1 VKSRLQAFSWE
12 GINKRGMR
20 VKGELL
26 GLDPSIIQT
35 ELKHQGIELIKIKR
49 KTKPLLPFKKR
60 IKIKDIVLFAS
71 YLSTLITAGIPL
83 VQALEIISKG
93 QHKTTMQALVQK
105 VKNNVIS
112 GKTFHESL
120 AKHRKYF
127 SELFTNLIKTGE
139 LSGTLEVTLKRLAD
153 YMEKTELLKQR
164 IRKAIVYPIIVLS
177 LSLIVACLLLIF
189 IIPQFDVLFKSFG
202 ADLPFFTRLVI
213 NFSHLLQ
220 SYSYLLGGG
229 FGLGLVLFSY
239 SKKRYKKF
247 QSLLDINLLR
257 IPIFGKLI
265 QKAIISRVTRT
276 LSTTLSAGTPLL
288 EGLDAVATIAN
299 NRIYHQSLIQIR
311 NDVATGQQLHTAML
325 LSQTFPNMVIQM
337 IAVGEESGTLD
348 AMLDKVATFYEEDV
362 NNLVEGLSALMEP
375 VLIVI
380 LGAIIGSFV
389 LAMYLPIFRL
399 GSIV

>member
-1 VKSRLQAFSWE
+1 VKNRLQAFRWE
-12 GINKRGMR
+12 GINKRGIR

-26 GLDPSIIQT
+26 GLNPSIIQT
-35 ELKHQGIELIKIKR
+35 ELKHQGIEPIKIKE
-49 KTKPLLPFKKR
+49 KIKPLFSFKKR
-60 IKIKDIVLFAS
+60 IKTQDIVLFAGH
-71 YLSTLITAGIPL
+71 LSTLITAGIPL
-83 VQALEIISKG
+83 AQALEIILKG
-93 QHKTTMQALVQK
+93 QNKTTMQALIQK

-120 AKHRKYF
+120 ANHRKYF

-139 LSGTLEVTLKRLAD
+139 MSGTLEVMLKRLAD

-177 LSLIVACLLLIF
+177 LSLLVACLLLIF
-189 IIPQFDVLFKSFG
+189 IIPQFDILFKSFG

-213 NFSHLLQ
+213 NFSHFLHY
-220 SYSYLLGGG
+220 YSYRVGEC
-229 FGLGLVLFSY
+229 FGLGIALFSY

-247 QSLLDINLLR
+247 QNLLDFNLLR

-265 QKAIISRVTRT
+265 QKAIISRVMRT
-276 LSTTLSAGTPLL
+276 LSTTLSAGTPLMEAL
-288 EGLDAVATIAN
+288 GAVATIAN
-299 NRIYHQSLIQIR
+299 NHVYYQSLIQIR
-311 NDVATGQQLHTAML
+311 DDIATGQQLHTAMF
-325 LSQTFPNMVIQM
+325 LSQTFPNMVVQM
-337 IAVGEESGTLD
+337 VAVGEESGTLD
-348 AMLDKVATFYEEDV
+348 TMFDKVATFYEEDV
-362 NNLVEGLSALMEP
+362 NNLVDGLRALMEP
-375 VLIVI
+375 ILIVI